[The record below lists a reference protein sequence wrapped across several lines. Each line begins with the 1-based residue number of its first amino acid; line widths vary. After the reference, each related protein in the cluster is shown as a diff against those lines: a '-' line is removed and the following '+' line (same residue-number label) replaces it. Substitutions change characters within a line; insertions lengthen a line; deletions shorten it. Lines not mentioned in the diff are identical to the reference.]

1 MFIGVGL
8 GTEVQPAQRAFSPT
22 QVGDTLLWLDASDPA
37 TLFQTV
43 GGVAASADGNPVG
56 SWLDKSGKGNHASNT
71 LTARPTL
78 KTNIYNGRNTL
89 RFDGTNDYLL
99 LPSIGNLGT
108 IDFTAYIVTKV
119 NTPPAWTVIFEQ
131 SNAGASNR
139 VVFFVGSGSQIYRYY
154 HNTYVGAGISA
165 TSVNRIF
172 KVISNGNNRSYTID
186 SVAPLSATL
195 ADISTTGGITY
206 LGNSVYNE
214 YLTGDISEVIFYNS
228 ALSTDQ
234 QAVVNTYLKN
244 KWGTP

>member
-1 MFIGVGL
+1 MFVGIGI

-22 QVGDTLLWLDASDPA
+22 QVGDTLLWLDAADPA

-56 SWLDKSGKGNHASNT
+56 SWLDKSGKGNHATNT

-78 KTNIYNGRNTL
+78 KVNVYNGRNTV
-89 RFDGTNDYLL
+89 RFDGTNDFLS

-119 NTPPAWTVIFEQ
+119 NTPAAFTVMFEQ

-139 VVFFVGSGSQIYRYY
+139 VVFFVGSGSQKYQYY
-154 HNTYVGAGISA
+154 HNAFVGAGITA
-165 TSVNRIF
+165 TSVNRVF
-172 KVISNGNNRSYTID
+172 KAISNGTNRSFTVD
-186 SVAPLSATL
+186 AVTPLSATL
-195 ADISTTGGITY
+195 ADVSTTGGITY
-206 LGNSVYNE
+206 LGNSAYGE
-214 YLTGDISEVIFYNS
+214 YLNGDICEVIFYS
-228 ALSTDQ
+228 FALSATQ
-234 QAVVNTYLKN
+234 QTIVNTYLKN